1 MHLWYSSTSNW
12 INTKL
17 ELTLRIRSSLNGVG
31 CNVWEKHNF
40 KPSYDYIFGTV
51 EDTYA
56 LFFKKK
62 KNNITINLDIY
73 ALHLPKQK

>member
-56 LFFKKK
+56 LFLKKK
-62 KNNITINLDIY
+62 E
-73 ALHLPKQK
+73 